1 MQANNSVMTMKKPNH
16 SLSVDRDLG
25 VDVLKTLSAFLVVVI
40 HSKIQLDSINTSLA
54 YGMIAFARLG
64 VGCFFIISG
73 YYFPILMQ
81 KGKLKG
87 HLAKIFRLA
96 LWTMVLYI
104 IFNMLYN
111 QVVWH
116 DYYIPIEKATDV
128 TNILKFVVLNESIV
142 DIHLWYLFAIGYT
155 MLFCYLFYRYDKI
168 KALYLI
174 SACLF
179 VGGII
184 VGYLGYFSTQRS
196 WLFYGI
202 PFVAAGIF
210 IRERGQALLSRL
222 DVSTI
227 VLTLSIGLLI
237 TVAEAVYL
245 GVNRDYY
252 ILSIVLAS
260 LALLLAIK
268 VNPLIGELNNRYVS
282 SLCVI
287 GVKYSMYIYIFHIAV
302 KRTVD
307 FIAPHI
313 GSDLNVLHV
322 GYPIVIFL
330 LSLGVSMLW
339 CRLPHRPF

>member
-1 MQANNSVMTMKKPNH
+1 MQVYDSVAAMNGTYRILNA
-16 SLSVDRDLG
+16 DRDLG
-25 VDVLKTLSAFLVVVI
+25 VDLLKTLSAFLVVVI
-40 HSKIQLDSINTSLA
+40 HSRLQLNSISAGLA
-54 YGMIAFARLG
+54 DGMNAFARLG
-64 VGCFFIISG
+64 VGCFFVISG
-73 YYFPILMQ
+73 YYFPLLMQ
-81 KGKLKG
+81 NGKLKG
-87 HLAKIFRLA
+87 HLFKIFKLA
-96 LWTMVLYI
+96 LWTMAIYLL
-104 IFNMLYN
+104 FNLIYY
-111 QVVWH
+111 QIVWH
-116 DYYIPIEKATDV
+116 DYYIPIERATDLS
-128 TNILKFVVLNESIV
+128 NILTFVFFNNAIV

-155 MLFCYLFYRYDKI
+155 MLFCYLFYRYDSVKVL
-168 KALYLI
+168 KLI
-174 SACLF
+174 SACLL

-184 VGYLGYFSTQRS
+184 VGYMGYYSVQRS

-227 VLTLSIGLLI
+227 VLTLSMGTLI
-237 TVAEAVYL
+237 TVAEAVYF

-252 ILSIVLAS
+252 ILSIVLSS

-268 VNPLIGELNNRYVS
+268 VSPLIGELNNRYVS

-313 GSDLNVLHV
+313 GFDLNVLHV

-339 CRLPHRPF
+339 VRIPHRPF